1 MRRYVLNNPAPPE
14 LVEGRLVV
22 RQAHH
27 ERNSL
32 HEFVLSLSKGGER

>member
-1 MRRYVLNNPAPPE
+1 MRHYVHNDPAHPE
-14 LVEGRLVV
+14 LVEGWLVV

-32 HEFVLSLSKGGER
+32 HQFVLSLSKGGER